1 MKRLCTDVDGPPR
14 RFAAMLLCACV
25 AGAGFPAHA
34 SADDGAAAEVPAK
47 PRPRI
52 GLVLGGGGAK
62 GAAHVGV
69 LDVLDELRIPV
80 DCIVGTSMGALVGG
94 TYASGMSAD
103 ELEAAVRSI
112 SWQEAIAR
120 SGMRTQVPMRRKLA
134 GNNYS
139 NSLEFGVRDGR
150 LIAPTGFIN
159 SQNVDLTIQYLVG
172 RSRGIT
178 EFDQLPI
185 PFRAVATDM
194 QSGEMVVLDRG
205 DLALALRASMAVP
218 GVFSPVSIDG
228 RILGDGGLTRNVPV
242 DIARQTCA
250 DVVIAVAVPNPPPTA
265 DDLRSPLTMM
275 TRTLDVL
282 VGANERQQLDTLS
295 PADVKIVIEMGDIG
309 SASFDRIDDAIPK
322 GRAAALAHR
331 ADLVRYSVTEDE
343 YVAWRETASRPGRE
357 KVTLAAVNL
366 NGLERANPE
375 FIRQTLDLQAGD
387 VVDARQIANRATGV
401 FALSDFERVAYT
413 LSGEPSQSNLDVHL
427 VEKSWGPHIVQFDL
441 GLYVGTDEDA
451 AFTIGADYLQ
461 TWVNSRGGELAGS
474 VQLGRTSGLETSF
487 YQPLD
492 AAHNW
497 FVEPGLVAQR
507 SLEDLYDD
515 GDAVTSYRFSSAW
528 GYLDAGRVF
537 GRRAELRAGVRSG
550 VQAATREIGAQ
561 NLPDIPAE
569 GYGGPSLR
577 FTFDSRDRDVLWQRG
592 MVARMTYFRSEE
604 ALGAEAPYERFEGT
618 ATVTLPLE
626 RNVGYFR
633 VSGGSS
639 FDTDLP
645 LYDTFSLG
653 GPVSLPGL
661 AIGELRGTGYWSAQ
675 ASYLWRIADIS
686 YIFGQSI
693 FAGLKFTAA
702 DMSGRIDGV
711 SAAPIYSGAFVLAG
725 RTPLGPLSLSLA
737 GTTSSDWQLVLG
749 LGRPIEEGTINDFGW

>member
-1 MKRLCTDVDGPPR
+1 
-14 RFAAMLLCACV
+14 MLLCAYV

-34 SADDGAAAEVPAK
+34 SADEGAAAEVPAK

-52 GLVLGGGGAK
+52 GLVLGGGGVK
-62 GAAHVGV
+62 GAAHVGA

-94 TYASGMSAD
+94 TYASGISAD
-103 ELEAAVRSI
+103 ELDAAVRSI

-120 SGMRTQVPMRRKLA
+120 SGLRTQVPMRRKLA

-150 LIAPTGFIN
+150 LIAPSGFIN

-178 EFDQLPI
+178 KFDQLPI

-194 QSGEMVVLDRG
+194 QTGEMVVLDRG

-218 GVFSPVSIDG
+218 GVFSPVSMDG

-282 VGANERQQLDTLS
+282 VGANERQQLDTLG

-309 SASFDRIDDAIPK
+309 SASFDRVDDAIPK

-331 ADLVRYSVTEDE
+331 ADLMRYSVTEDE
-343 YVAWRETASRPGRE
+343 YLAWRETASRPGRD

-366 NGLERANPE
+366 VGLERANPE
-375 FIRQTLDLQAGD
+375 FIGQTLGLQAGD
-387 VVDARQIANRATGV
+387 VVDSRQLAQRMNAV

-413 LSGEPSQSNLDVHL
+413 LSGDPSQSTLDVHL
-427 VEKSWGPHIVQFDL
+427 LEKSWGPHIVRFDL
-441 GLYVGTDEDA
+441 GFYIGTDEDT

-461 TWVNSRGGELAGS
+461 TWVNDRGGELGGS
-474 VQLGRTSGLETSF
+474 VRLGRTSGLEASL
-487 YQPLD
+487 YQPVD
-492 AAHNW
+492 AAHRW
-497 FVEPGLVAQR
+497 FVEPGLIAQR

-528 GYLDAGRVF
+528 GYLDAGHVF

-550 VQAATREIGAQ
+550 VQSATREIGSLD
-561 NLPDIPAE
+561 LPDIPAE
-569 GYGGPSLR
+569 GYGGLSTS

-604 ALGAEAPYERFEGT
+604 ALGAEAPYDRFEGT
-618 ATVTLPLE
+618 ATVALPLE
-626 RNVGYFR
+626 RNVGYLR

-639 FDTDLP
+639 FDTALP

-661 AIGELRGTGYWSAQ
+661 SIGELRGTGYWSAQ

-693 FAGLKFTAA
+693 FAGLTFTAA

-711 SAAPIYSGAFVLAG
+711 NASPIYSGAFVLAG

-737 GTTSSDWQLVLG
+737 GTTTSDWQLVLG